1 MAHASTFAELV
12 AHVRGGQLAR
22 PGYLDRAFVATSDDL
37 VRSCDAW
44 DRSRG
49 VAAPVIDATMVYETY
64 LDRDRIALYEDHP
77 YVKPPW
83 ATAWVCY
90 RNDHGNL
97 MVTLVTAIDMPPN
110 WESAENDLSEA
121 TTTMVL
127 MTYAGGTNGL
137 GELVPSFGPMRTYRL
152 ALDDDGRLL
161 DILWIALDG
170 KIPDQHDPAP
180 DWPLITVLGTYS
192 LLNCTNIEI
201 VPRQFD
207 RPERRRRA
215 RAGVGD
221 IVESVIHVK
230 STARRHVGGAAPAA
244 AAPPSR
250 RLHSVRGAI
259 HHYGA
264 CCPTHEPRGLLF
276 GRYSGRVFVP
286 QHARGVAQLGA
297 TRQTYVID
305 KPGEP
310 T

>member
-12 AHVRGGQLAR
+12 AHVRGGQLVH
-22 PGYLDRAFVATSDDL
+22 PGFLEPAMVETSAAL
-37 VRSCDAW
+37 VRSCDEW
-44 DRSRG
+44 DESRG
-49 VAAPVIDATMVYETY
+49 VTAPVIDATMVYESY
-64 LDRDRIALYEDHP
+64 LERDRIALYEDHA
-77 YVKPPW
+77 YIKPPW

-97 MVTLVTAIDMPPN
+97 LATLVTAVDTPPN

-121 TTTMVL
+121 TMTMVL
-127 MTYAGGTNGL
+127 VTYAGGMNGL
-137 GELVPSFGPMRTYRL
+137 GELVPSFGPIRTYRL
-152 ALDDDGRLL
+152 ALDEDGRLL

-170 KIPDQHDPAP
+170 KIPDPDDPAP
-180 DWPLITVLGTYS
+180 DWPLITTLGTYS

-207 RPERRRRA
+207 RAERRRRA

-230 STARRHVGGAAPAA
+230 STARRYVGGAAPAA

-305 KPGEP
+305 KPGAS